1 MIKLGSTDITNVM
14 LGTTKVDA
22 IFLGD
27 TKVYPNLPVVEGIYV
42 YHVDKKFYTFP
53 EFQKLSITAI
63 SQVLGFAIIDNQG
76 SFLLPPKPNLTNGCR
91 WCPENFYT
99 FLVPDVGIGVDDLN
113 GRQNTEVLFNNFH
126 NVAGSNEYAAEY
138 AYRFTPVP
146 IGTNWYLPSIG
157 ELIIIQRY
165 VSELNDWVF
174 DTFGFS
180 YFPSYGIKA
189 FWSSTQG
196 DATTAWEL
204 TIISGSAHTS
214 VKRKPNVILPVI
226 KLG

>member
-22 IFLGD
+22 IFLGN
-27 TKVYPNLPVVEGIYV
+27 TKVYPNLPVVEGVYV

-53 EFQKLSITAI
+53 EFQKLSNTNI
-63 SQVLGFAIIDNQG
+63 SQVLGFAIVDSNG
-76 SFLLPPKPNLTNGCR
+76 SFLLPPRVNLSNGYR
-91 WCPENFYT
+91 WCPENFDT
-99 FLVPDVGIGVDDLN
+99 FMVPDVGIGVDDLN
-113 GRQNTEVLFNNFH
+113 GRQNTETLHNTFQ
-126 NVAGSNEYAAEY
+126 NVAGSNEYAAGY

-157 ELIIIQRY
+157 ELLIIYKYR
-165 VSELNDWVF
+165 SELQDWVI

-180 YFPSYGIKA
+180 YFSYKA
-189 FWSSTQG
+189 FWSSTQQ
-196 DATTAWEL
+196 DATTAWFLDANAASYTTAPKREL
-204 TIISGSAHTS
+204 NTA
-214 VKRKPNVILPVI
+214 LPVI

>member
-22 IFLGD
+22 IFLGN
-27 TKVYPNLPVVEGIYV
+27 TKVYPNLPVVEGVYV

-53 EFQKLSITAI
+53 EFQ
-63 SQVLGFAIIDNQG
+63 N
-76 SFLLPPKPNLTNGCR
+76 
-91 WCPENFYT
+91 T

-113 GRQNTEVLFNNFH
+113 GRQNTEVLFNSFH
-126 NVAGSNEYAAEY
+126 NVAGSNKYAAGY

-146 IGTNWYLPSIG
+146 IGTSWYLPSIG
-157 ELIIIQRY
+157 ELIIIHRY
-165 VSELNDWVF
+165 VSELNDRIF

-180 YFPSYGIKA
+180 YFPSSGAKA

-196 DATTAWEL
+196 DATTAWQLSIFADEP
-204 TIISGSAHTS
+204 HTA
-214 VKRKPNVILPVI
+214 VKRNPNVALPVI

>member
-22 IFLGD
+22 IFLGN

-53 EFQKLSITAI
+53 EFQKLSNTAI

-76 SFLLPPKPNLTNGCR
+76 SFLLPPRVNLSNAYR
-91 WCPENFYT
+91 WCPENFDT

-113 GRQNTEVLFNNFH
+113 GRQNTEIMYDTFQ
-126 NVAGSNEYAAEY
+126 NVAGSNKYAAGY

-157 ELIIIQRY
+157 ELIIIHMY
-165 VSELNDWVF
+165 MSELNEWIF

-180 YFPSYGIKA
+180 YFDYKPI
-189 FWSSTQG
+189 WSSTQQ
-196 DATTAWEL
+196 DATTAWQL
-204 TIISGSAHTS
+204 DISAGAYNTTA
-214 VKRKPNVILPVI
+214 KRTLNTALPVI
-226 KLG
+226 RLG

>member
-1 MIKLGSTDITNVM
+1 MIKLGSTEIANVM

-22 IFLGD
+22 IFLGN
-27 TKVYPNLPVVEGIYV
+27 TKVYPILDLPAVEGVYV

-53 EFQKLSITAI
+53 EFQKLSNTAI

-76 SFLLPPKPNLTNGCR
+76 SFLLPPRVNLSNGYR
-91 WCPENFYT
+91 WCPENFDT
-99 FLVPDVGIGVDDLN
+99 FIVPDVGIGGDDLN
-113 GRQNTEVLFNNFH
+113 GRQNTETLHNTFQ
-126 NVAGSNEYAAEY
+126 NVAGSNEYAAGY

-157 ELIIIQRY
+157 ELLIIYKYR
-165 VSELNDWVF
+165 SELQDWVF

-180 YFPSYGIKA
+180 YFSYKA
-189 FWSSTQG
+189 FWSSTQQ
-196 DATTAWEL
+196 DATTAWFLDANAASYTTAPKREL
-204 TIISGSAHTS
+204 NTA
-214 VKRKPNVILPVI
+214 LPVI

>member
-1 MIKLGSTDITNVM
+1 MIKLGSTEIANVM

-22 IFLGD
+22 IFLGN
-27 TKVYPNLPVVEGIYV
+27 TKVYPILDLPAVEGVYV

-53 EFQKLSITAI
+53 EFQKLSNTAI

-76 SFLLPPKPNLTNGCR
+76 SFLLPPRVNLSNGYR
-91 WCPENFYT
+91 WCPENFDT
-99 FLVPDVGIGVDDLN
+99 FIVPDVGIGGDDLN
-113 GRQNTEVLFNNFH
+113 GRQNTETLHNTFQ
-126 NVAGSNEYAAEY
+126 NVAGSNEYAAGY

-157 ELIIIQRY
+157 ELLIIYKYR
-165 VSELNDWVF
+165 SELQDWVF

-180 YFPSYGIKA
+180 YFSYKA
-189 FWSSTQG
+189 FWSSTQQ
-196 DATTAWEL
+196 DATTAWFLDANTASYTTAPKREL
-204 TIISGSAHTS
+204 NTA
-214 VKRKPNVILPVI
+214 LPVI

>member
-22 IFLGD
+22 IFLGN

-76 SFLLPPKPNLTNGCR
+76 SFLLPPKPKLTNGYR
-91 WCPENFYT
+91 WCPENFDT
-99 FLVPDVGIGVDDLN
+99 FVVPDVGIGVDDLN

-126 NVAGSNEYAAEY
+126 NVAGSNEYAAGY

-157 ELIIIQRY
+157 ELIIIHRY

-174 DTFGFS
+174 NTFGFS
-180 YFPSYGIKA
+180 YFPSSGAKA
-189 FWSSTQG
+189 FWSSTQQ
-196 DATTAWEL
+196 DATTAWFLDANAASYTTAPKREL
-204 TIISGSAHTS
+204 KTA
-214 VKRKPNVILPVI
+214 LPVI

>member
-22 IFLGD
+22 IFLGN
-27 TKVYPNLPVVEGIYV
+27 TKVYPNLPVVEGVYV
-42 YHVDKKFYTFP
+42 YHVDKNFYTFP
-53 EFQKLSITAI
+53 EFQKLSNTAI

-76 SFLLPPKPNLTNGCR
+76 SFLLPPKPNLTNGYR
-91 WCPENFYT
+91 WSPENFDA
-99 FLVPDVGIGVDDLN
+99 FVVPDVGIDVDDLN
-113 GRQNTEVLFNNFH
+113 GRQNTEVLFNNFQ
-126 NVAGSNEYAAEY
+126 NVAGSNEYAAGY

-146 IGTNWYLPSIG
+146 IGTSWYLPSIG
-157 ELIIIQRY
+157 ELIIIHRY
-165 VSELNDWVF
+165 VSELHDWVF

-180 YFPSYGIKA
+180 YFPSSGAKS

-196 DATTAWEL
+196 DATTAWQLSIFTGEP
-204 TIISGSAHTS
+204 HTA
-214 VKRKPNVILPVI
+214 VKRKPNVALPVI

>member
-22 IFLGD
+22 IFLGN
-27 TKVYPNLPVVEGIYV
+27 TEVYPNLPVVEGIYV

-76 SFLLPPKPNLTNGCR
+76 SFLFPPKPNLTDGYR
-91 WCPENFYT
+91 WCPENFDT
-99 FLVPDVGIGVDDLN
+99 FVVPDIGTDVDDLN

-157 ELIIIQRY
+157 ELIIIHKY
-165 VSELNDWVF
+165 VSELNDLVL

-180 YFPSYGIKA
+180 YFTFSGAKS

-196 DATTAWEL
+196 NATTAWQL
-204 TIISGSAHTS
+204 SVLSGNPHIA
-214 VKRKPNVILPVI
+214 VRKKRNVVLPVI

>member
-1 MIKLGSTDITNVM
+1 MIKLGSTNITNVM

-22 IFLGD
+22 IFLGN
-27 TKVYPNLPVVEGIYV
+27 TKVYPNLPVVEGVYV

-53 EFQKLSITAI
+53 EFQKLSNTAI
-63 SQVLGFAIIDNQG
+63 SQVLGFAIVDSNG
-76 SFLLPPKPNLTNGCR
+76 SFLLPPRPNLTNGYR
-91 WCPENFYT
+91 WCPENFDT
-99 FLVPDVGIGVDDLN
+99 IIVPDVGIGVDDLN

-126 NVAGSNEYAAEY
+126 NVAGSNEYAAGY

-146 IGTNWYLPSIG
+146 IGTSWYLPSIG
-157 ELIIIQRY
+157 ELIIIHRY
-165 VSELNDWVF
+165 VSELHDWVF

-180 YFPSYGIKA
+180 YFPSSGAKA

-196 DATTAWEL
+196 DATTAWLLDANAASYTTSLKSEL
-204 TIISGSAHTS
+204 NTA
-214 VKRKPNVILPVI
+214 LPVI

>member
-22 IFLGD
+22 IFLGN
-27 TKVYPNLPVVEGIYV
+27 TKVYPNLPAVEGVYV

-53 EFQKLSITAI
+53 EFQKLSNTNI
-63 SQVLGFAIIDNQG
+63 SQVLGFAIVDSNG
-76 SFLLPPKPNLTNGCR
+76 SFLLPPRVNLSNGYR
-91 WCPENFYT
+91 WCPENFDT

-113 GRQNTEVLFNNFH
+113 GRQNTEIMHDTFR
-126 NVAGSNEYAAEY
+126 NVAGSNEYAAGY

-157 ELIIIQRY
+157 ELIIIHRY
-165 VSELNDWVF
+165 VSELNDLVF

-180 YFPSYGIKA
+180 YFPSSGAKA

-196 DATTAWEL
+196 DATTAWQL
-204 TIISGSAHTS
+204 SIFAGDPHTA
-214 VKRKPNVILPVI
+214 VKRKPNVALPVI

>member
-22 IFLGD
+22 IFLGN

-53 EFQKLSITAI
+53 EFQKLSITDI

-76 SFLLPPKPNLTNGCR
+76 SFLLPPKPNRTNGYR
-91 WCPENFYT
+91 WCPENFDT
-99 FLVPDVGIGVDDLN
+99 FVVPDVGIGVDDLN
-113 GRQNTEVLFNNFH
+113 GRQNTEVLYNNFK
-126 NVAGSNEYAAEY
+126 NVAESKKYAAGY

-165 VSELNDWVF
+165 VSELDDWVF
-174 DTFGFS
+174 NTFGFP
-180 YFPSYGIKA
+180 YFPSSGAKA

-196 DATTAWEL
+196 DATTAWQLNIFAGEPHTAVKGEL
-204 TIISGSAHTS
+204 
-214 VKRKPNVILPVI
+214 NVALPVI

>member
-1 MIKLGSTDITNVM
+1 M
-14 LGTTKVDA
+14 
-22 IFLGD
+22 
-27 TKVYPNLPVVEGIYV
+27 YPNLPVVEGIYV

-76 SFLLPPKPNLTNGCR
+76 SFLLPPKPNLTNGYR
-91 WCPENFYT
+91 WCPENFDT

-126 NVAGSNEYAAEY
+126 NVAGSNEYAAGY

-157 ELIIIQRY
+157 ELIIIHRY

-180 YFPSYGIKA
+180 YFPSSGAKA

-196 DATTAWEL
+196 DATTAWQLSIFAGEP
-204 TIISGSAHTS
+204 HTA
-214 VKRKPNVILPVI
+214 VKRKPNVALPVI

>member
-22 IFLGD
+22 IFLGN

-42 YHVDKKFYTFP
+42 YYVDKKFYTFP
-53 EFQKLSITAI
+53 EFQKLSNTAI

-76 SFLLPPKPNLTNGCR
+76 SFLLPPKPNLTNSYR
-91 WCPENFYT
+91 WCPENFDT

-126 NVAGSNEYAAEY
+126 NVAGSNEYAAGY

-146 IGTNWYLPSIG
+146 IGTSWYLPSIG
-157 ELIIIQRY
+157 ELIIIHRY

-180 YFPSYGIKA
+180 YFPSSGAKA

-196 DATTAWEL
+196 DATTAWQLSIFAGE
-204 TIISGSAHTS
+204 AHTA
-214 VKRKPNVILPVI
+214 VKRKPNVALPVI

>member
-22 IFLGD
+22 IFLGN

-53 EFQKLSITAI
+53 EFQKLFTNNI
-63 SQVLGFAIIDNQG
+63 SQVLGFAIIDNRG
-76 SFLLPPKPNLTNGCR
+76 SFLLPPKPKLTNGYR
-91 WCPENFYT
+91 WCPENFDT
-99 FLVPDVGIGVDDLN
+99 FVVPDVGIGVDDLN
-113 GRQNTEVLFNNFH
+113 GRQNTEVLFNNFR
-126 NVAGSNEYAAEY
+126 NIAASNKYAAGY
-138 AYRFTPVP
+138 AYCFTPVP

-157 ELIIIQRY
+157 ELIIIHRY
-165 VSELNDWVF
+165 ASELSDWIF

-180 YFPSYGIKA
+180 YFPFSGAKP

-196 DATTAWEL
+196 DATTAWQLSIFTGEPHTAVKGEL
-204 TIISGSAHTS
+204 NTA
-214 VKRKPNVILPVI
+214 LPVI

>member
-22 IFLGD
+22 IFLGN
-27 TKVYPNLPVVEGIYV
+27 TKVYPILDLPAVEGVYV

-53 EFQKLSITAI
+53 EFQKLSNTAI

-76 SFLLPPKPNLTNGCR
+76 SFLLPPKPNLTNV
-91 WCPENFYT
+91 
-99 FLVPDVGIGVDDLN
+99 VPDVGIGVDDLN

-126 NVAGSNEYAAEY
+126 NVAGSNTYAAGY

-146 IGTNWYLPSIG
+146 IGTSWYLPSIG
-157 ELIIIQRY
+157 ELIIIHRY
-165 VSELNDWVF
+165 VSELNDWIF

-180 YFPSYGIKA
+180 YFPSSGAKA

-196 DATTAWEL
+196 DATTAWQLSIFAGEP
-204 TIISGSAHTS
+204 HTA
-214 VKRKPNVILPVI
+214 VKRKPNVALPVI

>member
-1 MIKLGSTDITNVM
+1 MIKLGSTNITNVM

-22 IFLGD
+22 IFLGN
-27 TKVYPNLPVVEGIYV
+27 TKVYPNPPAVEGVYV

-53 EFQKLSITAI
+53 EFQKLSNTAI

-76 SFLLPPKPNLTNGCR
+76 SFLLPPKPNLTNSYG
-91 WCPENFYT
+91 WCPENFNT
-99 FLVPDVGIGVDDLN
+99 VVVPDVGTGVDDLN

-126 NVAGSNEYAAEY
+126 NVAGSNEYAAGY
-138 AYRFTPVP
+138 AYGFTPVP
-146 IGTNWYLPSIG
+146 IGTSWYLPSIG
-157 ELIIIQRY
+157 ELIIIHRH
-165 VSELNDWVF
+165 VSELHDLVF

-180 YFPSYGIKA
+180 YFPSSDAKA

-196 DATTAWEL
+196 DATTAWQL
-204 TIISGSAHTS
+204 SISSGKPHTA
-214 VKRKPNVILPVI
+214 VKRKPNVALPVI

>member
-22 IFLGD
+22 IFLGN
-27 TKVYPNLPVVEGIYV
+27 TKVYPNLPVVEGVYV

-53 EFQKLSITAI
+53 EFQKLSNTAI

-76 SFLLPPKPNLTNGCR
+76 SFLLPPRPDMTNGYR
-91 WCPENFYT
+91 WCPENFDT
-99 FLVPDVGIGVDDLN
+99 VIVPDVGIGVDDLN
-113 GRQNTEVLFNNFH
+113 GRQNTETLYNTFH
-126 NVAGSNEYAAEY
+126 NVAGSNEYAAGY

-157 ELIIIQRY
+157 ELIIIHTY

-180 YFPSYGIKA
+180 YFPSSGAKA

-196 DATTAWEL
+196 DATTAWQLSIFAGE
-204 TIISGSAHTS
+204 SHTA
-214 VKRKPNVILPVI
+214 VKRKPNVALPVI